1 MAATAPPNVFEK
13 MRDTLLLPY
22 FNTIIEIQRLFPD
35 SILFGSIILY
45 ITTMNSVFG
54 YFAVF
59 LLEIFVS
66 HKLLSSVIAKIT
78 GALRSGSSSG
88 STTVCYPGF
97 RGARK
102 AVERESRFNEYP
114 SISVTSLSAIAMYIL
129 SSMIKF
135 NDTLKA
141 MGDEW
146 RTRFGF
152 SVAFIVIICLSTFF
166 YRWFMMCEGFGE
178 IAVSV
183 AFGIALGI
191 SFFFA
196 NTALFGNESVNF
208 LGLPY
213 LVNKTEEGSDMYV
226 CAPSMNP

>member
-59 LLEIFVS
+59 LLEVFAS
-66 HKLLSSVIAKIT
+66 HKLLSSFITKIT
-78 GALRSGSSSG
+78 GPLRSESSSG
-88 STTVCYPGF
+88 STSACYPGF

-114 SISVTSLSAIAMYIL
+114 SISVTSLSAVAVYIL
-129 SSMIKF
+129 SSMIMF
-135 NDTLKA
+135 SDTLKA
-141 MGDEW
+141 MGTEW
-146 RTRFGF
+146 STRFGF
-152 SVAFIVIICLSTFF
+152 SVTFIVLICVSTFF
-166 YRWFMMCEGFGE
+166 YRWFMMCEGFKE
-178 IAVSV
+178 IAVGV
-183 AFGIALGI
+183 IFGIAIGV

-213 LVNKTEEGSDMYV
+213 LVNKTQEGSDMYV
-226 CAPSMNP
+226 CVPGMTP

>member
-1 MAATAPPNVFEK
+1 MAATPNVFEK
-13 MRDTLLLPY
+13 MRDTLLVPY

-59 LLEIFVS
+59 LLEVFAS
-66 HKLLSSVIAKIT
+66 HKLLSSLIT
-78 GALRSGSSSG
+78 KVTGPLRSESSSG
-88 STTVCYPGF
+88 STTACYPGF

-102 AVERESRFNEYP
+102 EVERISRFNEYP
-114 SISVTSLSAIAMYIL
+114 SISVTALSAVAMYIL

-135 NDTLKA
+135 SDTLTA

-146 RTRFGF
+146 GTRFGF

-178 IAVSV
+178 IAVGV
-183 AFGIALGI
+183 IFGIALGI

-213 LVNKTEEGSDMYV
+213 LVNKSEQGSDMYICV
-226 CAPSMNP
+226 PSMKP